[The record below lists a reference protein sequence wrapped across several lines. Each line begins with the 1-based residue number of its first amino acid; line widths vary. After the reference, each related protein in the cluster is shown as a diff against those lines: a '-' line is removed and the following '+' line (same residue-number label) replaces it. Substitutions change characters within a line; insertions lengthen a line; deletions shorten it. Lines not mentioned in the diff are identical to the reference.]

1 MKRHAFW
8 IAPLVAFA
16 LVGMLSVAKAE
27 DAKKATLNVKVTDAD
42 GAAVEGATVKVF
54 PPMKHAAKP
63 EKAEKQAA
71 DAGTG
76 EKKKPEPVAQGTTDK
91 DGVAKIEVDAGD
103 YTVRANLK
111 GKGNGMA
118 NASAKAG
125 ESTDV
130 AIKLKPSQKKGAAP
144 AAQ

>member
-1 MKRHAFW
+1 MKRHALW
-8 IAPLVAFA
+8 IAPLLAIA
-16 LVGMLSVAKAE
+16 LMGMFSAVKAE

-42 GAAVEGATVKVF
+42 GKAVSGATVKVF
-54 PPMKHAAKP
+54 PPMAHK

-71 DAGTG
+71 DAGTEG
-76 EKKKPEPVAQGTTDK
+76 KKKPEPVATGTTGD
-91 DGVAKIEVDAGD
+91 DGVAKVEVDAGD

-125 ESTDV
+125 EATDV
-130 AIKLKPSQKKGAAP
+130 AITLKPSKKAA